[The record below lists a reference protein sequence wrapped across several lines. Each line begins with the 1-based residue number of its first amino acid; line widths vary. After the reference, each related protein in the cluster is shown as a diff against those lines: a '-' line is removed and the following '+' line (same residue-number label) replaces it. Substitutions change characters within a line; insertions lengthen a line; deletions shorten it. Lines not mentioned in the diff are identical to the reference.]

1 MMLYVDAKVNLGE
14 AAMFFHLPL
23 VSKCMRTSKKKF
35 NLNIKNVHCTLNM
48 KIHWKKPIL
57 KNIYVK

>member
-23 VSKCMRTSKKKF
+23 VSKCMRTSKKNF

-48 KIHWKKPIL
+48 KIH
-57 KNIYVK
+57 